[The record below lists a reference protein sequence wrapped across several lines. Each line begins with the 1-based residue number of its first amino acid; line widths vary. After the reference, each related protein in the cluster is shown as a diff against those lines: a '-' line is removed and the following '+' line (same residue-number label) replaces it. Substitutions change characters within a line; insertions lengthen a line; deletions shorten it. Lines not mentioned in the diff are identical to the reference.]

1 MKIVSNIKDIIRK
14 IIGEVPTK
22 TLIKRGLKVGNN
34 FNRQQGCFIDPTH
47 CFLIEIG
54 NNVTFSI
61 RVTLLAHDA
70 STKIVTGYTKIG
82 KIKIG
87 NNVFIGANSTVLPNI
102 NIDDNVVVGANSVI
116 TKDIPSNCVVA
127 GNPARVICSLNEFKL
142 RNKLNMENT
151 LVFDKEYRF
160 SKNMDDNKKM
170 ELIKAVE
177 NNIAFID

>member
-1 MKIVSNIKDIIRK
+1 MKLINNIKDIIRR
-14 IIGEVPTK
+14 ITGEVPTK
-22 TLIKRGLKVGNN
+22 TLIKRGLKVGKN

-54 NNVTFSI
+54 NNVTLSI
-61 RVTLLAHDA
+61 RVVLMAHDA
-70 STKIVTGYTKIG
+70 STKNVLGKTKIG

-87 NNVFIGANSTVLPNI
+87 ENVFVGANTTILPNVVIGNNVVIGANSVVTKSIP
-102 NIDDNVVVGANSVI
+102 DNSVVV
-116 TKDIPSNCVVA
+116 
-127 GNPARVICSLNEFKL
+127 GNPARVICSLNEFEL

-151 LVFDKEYRF
+151 LVFGKAYKF